1 MTETT
6 EGLTRRMSSGSDS
19 PSARAVAAAKKKR
32 ATSAS
37 HGGSLR
43 FNISGAFFSKKE
55 FGTGGF
61 LGSVGAGFNGR
72 NPTAARRALRRR
84 RPAIMPGFAQ
94 MSTVL
99 CRNCVRCGFV
109 KDFANSG
116 KRRGPL
122 PPWERPPP
130 PLSRGGLRLTDDR
143 ADHVARGGIALG
155 LERDEE
161 AEIV

>member
-55 FGTGGF
+55 FGARGFQRLRRGG
-61 LGSVGAGFNGR
+61 VQRAK
-72 NPTAARRALRRR
+72 PKCARRASRRGV
-84 RPAIMPGFAQ
+84 RP
-94 MSTVL
+94 L
-99 CRNCVRCGFV
+99 CRDSRRCQSLYV
-109 KDFANSG
+109 ETVSG
-116 KRRGPL
+116 AVL
-122 PPWERPPP
+122 
-130 PLSRGGLRLTDDR
+130 
-143 ADHVARGGIALG
+143 
-155 LERDEE
+155 
-161 AEIV
+161 

>member
-55 FGTGGF
+55 FGARGFQRLRRGGVQRAKPNC
-61 LGSVGAGFNGR
+61 S
-72 NPTAARRALRRR
+72 RRAFRRQHS
-84 RPAIMPGFAQ
+84 AIMPGFAQ
-94 MSTVL
+94 MSIAL

-109 KDFANSG
+109 RDFAMFG
-116 KRRGPL
+116 RRKPDR
-122 PPWERPPP
+122 E
-130 PLSRGGLRLTDDR
+130 GG
-143 ADHVARGGIALG
+143 
-155 LERDEE
+155 
-161 AEIV
+161 